1 MLIFILIDKYTL
13 AKLYMPKH
21 QFLNR
26 DLSWLSF
33 NKRVLEEAS
42 NSKLPIYERIKFL
55 AIYSSN
61 LDEFYRVRVGTYK
74 RFTELPT
81 KEKKNLRENP
91 DIILK
96 SINTEVARQQNEFG
110 KIFQNQ
116 IIPELKENNIILQ
129 QDDELCDEHHQFV
142 KDFFLDNL
150 LPHVQPILLLKKQIQ
165 PFLQNNVIYLA
176 IKLFKKN
183 SKKEEEGAPKARR
196 ARYAIIKVPSHR
208 FPRFVELPKKDGK
221 YFIMFI
227 DDIIKLRMKILFPG
241 YKIDS
246 SYSFKLSRDSDLLIE
261 DEYSGDLIKMIE
273 NSLKKRETGFPSR
286 FLYDEAIPKDFL
298 KFLKDSFN
306 LLNTDLVKGA
316 RYHNFQDFFSF
327 PNPKHPELEQES
339 FHPLKVAEL
348 DGKKSIFKTI
358 GTKDHILHFPYQSY
372 EYVIRFLNE
381 AALDPKVEEIKATQY
396 RVADN
401 SAVVNAL
408 INAALNGKKV
418 TVFVEVKARFDEEAN
433 LKSAREMRKAGV
445 KIIYSIPG
453 LKVHAKLALVMR
465 KGDKKDYAFLS
476 TGNFNEETAKIYA
489 DHGLFTSDEVLI
501 SELKQLFDYLENQT
515 EGYEFQNLL
524 VGKFN
529 LRKSLLQLIDQ
540 EIENVKNGHKGHII
554 LKMNG
559 LQERNMILKL
569 YEASEKGVKID
580 LIIRGICC
588 IKPNKTDAKNIRI
601 IRIVDQF
608 LEHARVF
615 YFHNK
620 GEKLLYLSS
629 ADWMNRNLHRRI
641 ECAFPIKDVKI
652 KKELLDILN
661 IQLQDNVSARIV
673 DGKLNNLPIPTN
685 NSKHS
690 IQSQPKIFNY
700 LNKKEIAKKS
710 KRRASTKKS
719 M

>member
-1 MLIFILIDKYTL
+1 MQKY
-13 AKLYMPKH
+13 

-42 NSKLPIYERIKFL
+42 NSTLPLYERIKFL
-55 AIYSSN
+55 AIYASN

-74 RFTELPT
+74 RFTELPAAN
-81 KEKKNLRENP
+81 KQNLRENP

-96 SINTEVARQQNEFG
+96 NINAEVDRQQNEFG
-110 KIFQNQ
+110 KIFTQQ
-116 IIPELKENNIILQ
+116 IIPALEEQNIVLVRDQI
-129 QDDELCDEHHQFV
+129 LCDEHHLFV

-150 LPHVQPILLLKKQIQ
+150 LPHVQPMLLLKKQIQ
-165 PFLQNNVIYLA
+165 PFLQNNVIYIA
-176 IKLFKKN
+176 VKLLRKRN
-183 SKKEEEGAPKARR
+183 KKEEEGVPKTRR

-208 FPRFVELPKKDGK
+208 FPRFIELPEKDGK
-221 YFIMFI
+221 HFIMFL
-227 DDIIKLRMKILFPG
+227 DDIIKIRMKLLFPG

-246 SYSFKLSRDSDLLIE
+246 SYSFKLSRDADLLIE

-273 NSLKKRETGFPSR
+273 NSLKRRETGSPSR
-286 FLYDEAIPKDFL
+286 FLYDETIPKDFL

-306 LLNTDLVKGA
+306 LLNNDMVKGA
-316 RYHNFQDFFSF
+316 KYHNFQDFFSF
-327 PNPKHPELEQES
+327 PNPKYPDLEQEP
-339 FHPLKVAEL
+339 FHPLKVNEL
-348 DGKKSIFKTI
+348 RTNKSIFKSI
-358 GTKDHILHFPYQSY
+358 RSKDQILHFPYQSY

-433 LKSAREMRKAGV
+433 LKSARDMRKAGV
-445 KIIYSIPG
+445 KIIDSIPG

-476 TGNFNEETAKIYA
+476 TGNFNENTAKIYS
-489 DHGLFTSDEVLI
+489 DHGLFTSDEVII

-515 EGYEFQNLL
+515 AGYEFRKLL

-529 LRKSLLQLIDQ
+529 LRIGLTALIDQ
-540 EIENVKNGHKGHII
+540 EIENVKNGHKGYII

-559 LQERNMILKL
+559 LQERDMITKL

-588 IKPNKTDAKNIRI
+588 LKPNKTYAKNIRI

-608 LEHARVF
+608 LEHGRIF
-615 YFHNK
+615 YFHNL
-620 GEKLLYLSS
+620 GEELLYMSS

-641 ECAFPIKDVKI
+641 ECAFPIQDKKI
-652 KKELLDILN
+652 KKELIDILN
-661 IQLQDNVSARIV
+661 IQLKDNVSARLL

-685 NSKHS
+685 GKTKKN
-690 IQSQPKIFNY
+690 QSQQDIFEY
-700 LNKKEIAKKS
+700 LKKKEDAKLRKV
-710 KRRASTKKS
+710 KPINN
-719 M
+719 

>member
-1 MLIFILIDKYTL
+1 
-13 AKLYMPKH
+13 MPKY

-33 NKRVLEEAS
+33 NKRVLEEAA
-42 NSKLPIYERIKFL
+42 NTNLPLYERIKFL

-74 RFTELPT
+74 RFTELPAED
-81 KEKKNLRENP
+81 KSNLRENP
-91 DIILK
+91 DAILK
-96 SINTEVARQQNEFG
+96 NINAEVDRQQNKFG
-110 KIFQNQ
+110 QIFTLD
-116 IIPELKENNIILQ
+116 IIPALKENNIILYR
-129 QDDELCDEHHQFV
+129 DEELCDEHHQFV

-150 LPHVQPILLLKKQIQ
+150 LPHVQPMLLLKKQIQ
-165 PFLQNNVIYLA
+165 PFLQNNVVYIA
-176 IKLFKKN
+176 VKLFKKR
-183 SKKEEEGAPKARR
+183 SKKEEEGEPKVRR
-196 ARYAIIKVPSHR
+196 SRYAIIKVPSHR
-208 FPRFVELPKKDGK
+208 FARFIELPEKNGK
-221 YFIMFI
+221 HYIMFL
-227 DDIIKLRMKILFPG
+227 DDIIKKRMKVLFPG

-246 SYSFKLSRDSDLLIE
+246 SYSFKLSRDADLLIE

-273 NSLKKRETGFPSR
+273 NSLKKREIGTPSR
-286 FLYDEAIPKDFL
+286 FLYDESIPKDFL

-306 LLNTDLVKGA
+306 LVGNNMVKGA
-316 RYHNFQDFFSF
+316 RYHNFQDFFGF
-327 PNPKHPELEQES
+327 PNPNHPELERES
-339 FHPLKVAEL
+339 TPPMKVKAL
-348 DGKKSIFKTI
+348 QVNKSIFKAI
-358 GTKDHILHFPYQSY
+358 GKKDHILHFPYQSY

-381 AALDPKVEEIKATQY
+381 AAIDPKVEEIKATQY

-445 KIIYSIPG
+445 TIIDSIPG
-453 LKVHAKLALVMR
+453 LKVHAKIALVVR

-476 TGNFNEETAKIYA
+476 TGNFNEKTAKIYA
-489 DHGLFTSDEVLI
+489 DHGLFTSDELII

-515 EGYEFQNLL
+515 PGYEFSKLM

-529 LRKSLLQLIDQ
+529 LRSGLAALIDQ
-540 EIENVKNGHKGHII
+540 EIENVKNGGKGHII

-559 LQERNMILKL
+559 LQERNMIAKL

-588 IKPNKTDAKNIRI
+588 LKPNKTYAKNIKV
-601 IRIVDQF
+601 IRIVDQY
-608 LEHARVF
+608 LEHARAF

-620 GEKLLYLSS
+620 GEDLLYLSS

-641 ECAFPIKDVKI
+641 ECAFPIQDPKI
-652 KKELLDILN
+652 KKEVLDIIK
-661 IQLQDNVSARIV
+661 IQLKDNVSARFL
-673 DGKLNNLPIPTN
+673 DSKLNNLPIPLN
-685 NSKHS
+685 GNEKL
-690 IQSQPKIFNY
+690 IQSQLEITQY
-700 LNKKEIAKKS
+700 LSKKETVRKPK
-710 KRRASTKKS
+710 TNV
-719 M
+719 

>member
-1 MLIFILIDKYTL
+1 
-13 AKLYMPKH
+13 MPNY

-33 NKRVLEEAS
+33 NKRILEEAS
-42 NSKLPIYERIKFL
+42 NSQLPLYERIKFL

-74 RFTELPT
+74 RFTELHT
-81 KEKKNLRENP
+81 KDKQNLRENP
-91 DIILK
+91 DNILK
-96 SINTEVARQQNEFG
+96 NINIEVDRQQNEFG
-110 KIFQNQ
+110 KIFKNQ
-116 IIPELKENNIILQ
+116 IIPDLEANDIILLQ
-129 QDDELCDEHHQFV
+129 NDELCEEHHQFV

-165 PFLQNNVIYLA
+165 PFLQNNVIYIA
-176 IKLFKKN
+176 VKLFKKN
-183 SKKEEEGAPKARR
+183 KKEDDGTPKARR
-196 ARYAIIKVPSHR
+196 SRYAIIKVPSHR

-221 YFIMFI
+221 YFIMFL

-246 SYSFKLSRDSDLLIE
+246 SYSFKLSRDADLLIE
-261 DEYSGDLIKMIE
+261 DEYSGNLIKMIE
-273 NSLKKRETGFPSR
+273 NSLKKRETGSPSR
-286 FLYDEAIPKDFL
+286 FLYDETIPKYFL

-306 LLNTDLVKGA
+306 LLNSDLVKGA

-327 PNPKHPELEQES
+327 PNPKYPDLEKEP

-348 DGKKSIFKTI
+348 DGKNSIFKTI

-408 INAALNGKKV
+408 INAALSGKKV

-445 KIIYSIPG
+445 KIIDSIPG
-453 LKVHAKLALVMR
+453 LKVHAKLALVIR

-476 TGNFNEETAKIYA
+476 TGNFNEKTAKIYA
-489 DHGLFTSDEVLI
+489 DHGLFTSDEVII

-515 EGYEFQNLL
+515 EGYKFQNLL
-524 VGKFN
+524 IGKFN
-529 LRKSLLQLIDQ
+529 LRTSLIELIDQ
-540 EIENVKNGHKGHII
+540 EIKNVKNGHKGYII

-559 LQERNMILKL
+559 LQERDMITKL

-588 IKPNKTDAKNIRI
+588 LKPNKTYAKNIRI

-608 LEHARVF
+608 LEHARAF
-615 YFHNK
+615 YFYNR
-620 GEKLLYLSS
+620 GEEILYLSS

-641 ECAFPIKDVKI
+641 ECAFPIKNVKI

-661 IQLQDNVSARIV
+661 IQLRDNVSARIL

-685 NSKHS
+685 NNKHS
-690 IQSQPKIFNY
+690 IQSQPEIFNY

-710 KRRASTKKS
+710 KTRASTKKLL
-719 M
+719 

>member
-1 MLIFILIDKYTL
+1 
-13 AKLYMPKH
+13 MPKY

-33 NKRVLEEAS
+33 NKRVLEEAA
-42 NSKLPIYERIKFL
+42 NTNLPLYERIKFL

-74 RFTELPT
+74 RFTELPAED
-81 KEKKNLRENP
+81 KSNLRENP
-91 DIILK
+91 DAILK
-96 SINTEVARQQNEFG
+96 NINAEVDRQQNKFG
-110 KIFQNQ
+110 QIFTQD
-116 IIPELKENNIILQ
+116 IIPALKENNIILYR
-129 QDDELCDEHHQFV
+129 DEELCDEHHQFV

-150 LPHVQPILLLKKQIQ
+150 LPHVQPMLLLKKQIQ
-165 PFLQNNVIYLA
+165 PFLQNNVVYIA
-176 IKLFKKN
+176 VKLFKKR
-183 SKKEEEGAPKARR
+183 SKKEEEGEPKVRR
-196 ARYAIIKVPSHR
+196 SRYAIIKVPSHR
-208 FPRFVELPKKDGK
+208 FARFIELPEKNGK
-221 YFIMFI
+221 HYIMFL
-227 DDIIKLRMKILFPG
+227 DDIIKKRMKVLFPG

-246 SYSFKLSRDSDLLIE
+246 SYSFKLSRDADLLIE

-273 NSLKKRETGFPSR
+273 NSLKKREIGTPSR
-286 FLYDEAIPKDFL
+286 FLYDESIPKDFL

-306 LLNTDLVKGA
+306 LVGNNMVKGA
-316 RYHNFQDFFSF
+316 RYHNFQDFFGF
-327 PNPKHPELEQES
+327 PNPNHPELERES
-339 FHPLKVAEL
+339 TPPIKVKAL
-348 DGKKSIFKTI
+348 QVNKSIFKVI
-358 GTKDHILHFPYQSY
+358 GKKDHILHFPYQSY

-381 AALDPKVEEIKATQY
+381 AAIDPKVEEIKATQY

-445 KIIYSIPG
+445 TIIDSIPG
-453 LKVHAKLALVMR
+453 LKVHAKIALVVR

-476 TGNFNEETAKIYA
+476 TGNFNEKTAKIYA
-489 DHGLFTSDEVLI
+489 DHGLFTSDELII

-515 EGYEFQNLL
+515 PGYEFSKLM

-529 LRKSLLQLIDQ
+529 LRSGLAALIDQ
-540 EIENVKNGHKGHII
+540 EIENVKNGGKGHII

-559 LQERNMILKL
+559 LQERNMIAKL

-588 IKPNKTDAKNIRI
+588 LKPNKTYAKNIKV
-601 IRIVDQF
+601 IRIVDQY
-608 LEHARVF
+608 LEHARAF

-620 GEKLLYLSS
+620 GEDLLYLSS

-641 ECAFPIKDVKI
+641 ECAFPIQDPKI
-652 KKELLDILN
+652 KKEVLDIIK
-661 IQLQDNVSARIV
+661 IQLKDNVSARFL
-673 DGKLNNLPIPTN
+673 DSKLNNLPIPLN
-685 NSKHS
+685 GNEKL
-690 IQSQPKIFNY
+690 IQSQLEITQY
-700 LNKKEIAKKS
+700 LSKKEIVRKPK
-710 KRRASTKKS
+710 TNV
-719 M
+719 

>member
-1 MLIFILIDKYTL
+1 
-13 AKLYMPKH
+13 MPKY

-33 NKRVLEEAS
+33 NKRVLEEAA
-42 NSKLPIYERIKFL
+42 NTNLPLYERIKFL

-74 RFTELPT
+74 RFTELPAED
-81 KEKKNLRENP
+81 KSNLRENP
-91 DIILK
+91 DAILK
-96 SINTEVARQQNEFG
+96 NINAEVDRQQNKFG
-110 KIFQNQ
+110 QIFTQD
-116 IIPELKENNIILQ
+116 IIPALKENDIILYR
-129 QDDELCDEHHQFV
+129 DEELCDEHHQFV

-150 LPHVQPILLLKKQIQ
+150 LPHTQPMLLLKKQIQ
-165 PFLQNNVIYLA
+165 PFLQNNVVYIA
-176 IKLFKKN
+176 VKLLKKR
-183 SKKEEEGAPKARR
+183 SKKEEEGAPKVRR

-208 FPRFVELPKKDGK
+208 FARFIELPEKDGK
-221 YFIMFI
+221 HYIMFL
-227 DDIIKLRMKILFPG
+227 DDIIKKRMKVLFPG

-246 SYSFKLSRDSDLLIE
+246 SYSFKLSRDADLLIE

-273 NSLKKRETGFPSR
+273 NSLKKREIGTPSR
-286 FLYDEAIPKDFL
+286 FLYDESIPKDFL

-306 LLNTDLVKGA
+306 LVGNNMVKGA
-316 RYHNFQDFFSF
+316 RYHNFQDFFGF
-327 PNPKHPELEQES
+327 PNPNHPELERKS
-339 FHPLKVAEL
+339 TPPMKVKAL
-348 DGKKSIFKTI
+348 QVNKSIFKAI
-358 GTKDHILHFPYQSY
+358 GKKDHILHFPYQSY

-381 AALDPKVEEIKATQY
+381 AAIDPKVEEIKATQY

-445 KIIYSIPG
+445 TIIDSIPG
-453 LKVHAKLALVMR
+453 LKVHAKIALVVR

-476 TGNFNEETAKIYA
+476 TGNFNEKTAKIYA
-489 DHGLFTSDEVLI
+489 DHGLFTSDELII

-515 EGYEFQNLL
+515 PGYKFSKLM

-529 LRKSLLQLIDQ
+529 LRSGLTALIDQ
-540 EIENVKNGHKGHII
+540 EVENVKSGGKGHII

-559 LQERNMILKL
+559 LQERNMITKL
-569 YEASEKGVKID
+569 YEASEKGVEID

-588 IKPNKTDAKNIRI
+588 LKPNKTYAKNIRV
-601 IRIVDQF
+601 IRIVDQY
-608 LEHARVF
+608 LEHARAF

-620 GEKLLYLSS
+620 GEDILYLSS

-641 ECAFPIKDVKI
+641 ECAFPIQDPKI
-652 KKELLDILN
+652 KKEVLDIIK
-661 IQLQDNVSARIV
+661 IQLKDNVSARML
-673 DGKLNNLPIPTN
+673 DGKLNNLPIPLN
-685 NSKHS
+685 GNDKL
-690 IQSQPKIFNY
+690 IQSQIEITQY
-700 LNKKEIAKKS
+700 LNKKETARKPK
-710 KRRASTKKS
+710 TNV
-719 M
+719 

>member
-1 MLIFILIDKYTL
+1 
-13 AKLYMPKH
+13 MPKY

-33 NKRVLEEAS
+33 NKRVLEEAA
-42 NSKLPIYERIKFL
+42 NTNLPLYERIKFL

-74 RFTELPT
+74 RFTELPAED
-81 KEKKNLRENP
+81 KSNLRENP
-91 DIILK
+91 DAILK
-96 SINTEVARQQNEFG
+96 NINAEVDRQQNKFG
-110 KIFQNQ
+110 QIFTLD
-116 IIPELKENNIILQ
+116 IIPALKENNIILYR
-129 QDDELCDEHHQFV
+129 DEELCDEHHQFV

-150 LPHVQPILLLKKQIQ
+150 LPHVQPMLLLKKQIQ
-165 PFLQNNVIYLA
+165 PFLQNNVVYIA
-176 IKLFKKN
+176 VKLLKKR
-183 SKKEEEGAPKARR
+183 SKKEEEGEPKVRR
-196 ARYAIIKVPSHR
+196 SRYAIIKVPSHR
-208 FPRFVELPKKDGK
+208 FARFIELPEKNGK
-221 YFIMFI
+221 HYIMFL
-227 DDIIKLRMKILFPG
+227 DDIIKKRMKVLFPG

-246 SYSFKLSRDSDLLIE
+246 SYSFKLSRDADLLIE

-273 NSLKKRETGFPSR
+273 NSLKKREIGTPSR
-286 FLYDEAIPKDFL
+286 FLYDESIPKDFL

-306 LLNTDLVKGA
+306 LVGNNMVKGA
-316 RYHNFQDFFSF
+316 RYHNFQDFFGF
-327 PNPKHPELEQES
+327 PNPNHPELERES
-339 FHPLKVAEL
+339 TPPMKVKAL
-348 DGKKSIFKTI
+348 QVNKSIFKAI
-358 GTKDHILHFPYQSY
+358 GKKDHILHFPYQSY

-381 AALDPKVEEIKATQY
+381 AAIDPKVEEIKATQY

-445 KIIYSIPG
+445 TIIDSIPG
-453 LKVHAKLALVMR
+453 LKVHAKIALVVR

-476 TGNFNEETAKIYA
+476 TGNFNEKTAKIYA
-489 DHGLFTSDEVLI
+489 DHGLFTSDELII

-515 EGYEFQNLL
+515 PGYEFSKLM

-529 LRKSLLQLIDQ
+529 LRSGLAALIDQ
-540 EIENVKNGHKGHII
+540 EIENVKNGGKGHII

-559 LQERNMILKL
+559 LQERNMIAKL

-588 IKPNKTDAKNIRI
+588 LKPNKTYAKNIKV
-601 IRIVDQF
+601 IRIVDQY
-608 LEHARVF
+608 LEHARAF

-620 GEKLLYLSS
+620 GEDLLYLSS

-641 ECAFPIKDVKI
+641 ECAFPIQDPKI
-652 KKELLDILN
+652 KKEVLDIIK
-661 IQLQDNVSARIV
+661 IQLKDNVSARFL
-673 DGKLNNLPIPTN
+673 DSKLNNLPIPLN
-685 NSKHS
+685 GNEKL
-690 IQSQPKIFNY
+690 IQSQLEITQY
-700 LNKKEIAKKS
+700 LSKKETVRKPK
-710 KRRASTKKS
+710 TNV
-719 M
+719 

>member
-1 MLIFILIDKYTL
+1 MSTY
-13 AKLYMPKH
+13 

-33 NKRVLEEAS
+33 NKRVLEVAA
-42 NSKLPIYERIKFL
+42 NPNLPLYERIKFL

-74 RFTELPT
+74 RFIELSDED
-81 KEKKNLRENP
+81 KISLRENP
-91 DIILK
+91 DSILRN
-96 SINTEVARQQNEFG
+96 INAEVDKQQIEFG
-110 KIFQNQ
+110 KLFTREIV
-116 IIPELKENNIILQ
+116 PALRENNIVLI
-129 QDDELCDEHHQFV
+129 QDEVLGEEHHQFV

-150 LPHVQPILLLKKQIQ
+150 LPHVQPMLLLKKQIQ

-176 IKLFKKN
+176 VKLYKKQN
-183 SKKEEEGAPKARR
+183 KSEGESIPKAQRS
-196 ARYAIIKVPSHR
+196 RYAIIKVPSHR
-208 FPRFVELPKKDGK
+208 FDRFVELPPQNGK
-221 YFIMFI
+221 HYIMFL
-227 DDIIKLRMKILFPG
+227 DDIIKLRMKVLFPG

-246 SYSFKLSRDSDLLIE
+246 SYSFKLSRDADLLIE

-273 NSLKKRETGFPSR
+273 SSLKKRETGIPSR

-306 LLNTDLVKGA
+306 LSNKDMIKGA

-327 PNPKHPELEQES
+327 PNPLSPKLEAEA
-339 FHPLKVAEL
+339 FHPMKIENLS
-348 DGKKSIFKTI
+348 GSKSIFKSI
-358 GTKDHILHFPYQSY
+358 RRKEQILHFPYHSY

-381 AALDPKVEEIKATQY
+381 AALDPLVEEIKATQY

-453 LKVHAKLALVMR
+453 LKVHAKIALIQR
-465 KGDKKDYAFLS
+465 KSDNKDYAFLS
-476 TGNFNEETAKIYA
+476 TGNFNEKTAKVYA
-489 DHGLFTSDEVLI
+489 DHGFFTSDNVII
-501 SELKQLFDYLENQT
+501 SELKQLFDYLEHQT
-515 EGYEFQNLL
+515 PGYQFKKLL
-524 VGKFN
+524 VGQFN
-529 LRKSLLQLIDQ
+529 LRKGLTELIDR
-540 EIENVKNGHKGHII
+540 EIENVRNGKKGYMI

-559 LQERNMILKL
+559 LQERDMILKL

-588 IKPNKTDAKNIRI
+588 LKPNKTYAKNIRV

-608 LEHARVF
+608 LEHARAF
-615 YFHNK
+615 YFYNN
-620 GEKLLYLSS
+620 GDDQLYLSS

-641 ECAFPIKDVKI
+641 ECAFPIVDKKI
-652 KKELLDILN
+652 KKELMDILHL
-661 IQLQDNVSARIV
+661 QLSDNVSARTL
-673 DGKLNNLPIPTN
+673 DAKLNNIPIECNAHTKPVR
-685 NSKHS
+685 
-690 IQSQPKIFNY
+690 SQIAIYEY
-700 LNKKEIAKKS
+700 LHKKELAKKV
-710 KRRASTKKS
+710 KQGIIE
-719 M
+719 

>member
-1 MLIFILIDKYTL
+1 
-13 AKLYMPKH
+13 MPKY

-33 NKRVLEEAS
+33 NKRVLEEAA
-42 NSKLPIYERIKFL
+42 NTNLPLYERIKFL

-74 RFTELPT
+74 RFTELPAED
-81 KEKKNLRENP
+81 KSNLRENP
-91 DIILK
+91 DAILK
-96 SINTEVARQQNEFG
+96 NINAEVDRQQNKFG
-110 KIFQNQ
+110 QIFTLD
-116 IIPELKENNIILQ
+116 IIPALKENNIILYR
-129 QDDELCDEHHQFV
+129 DEELCDEHHQFV

-150 LPHVQPILLLKKQIQ
+150 LPHVQPMLLLKKQIQ
-165 PFLQNNVIYLA
+165 PFLQNNVVYIA
-176 IKLFKKN
+176 VKLFKKR
-183 SKKEEEGAPKARR
+183 SKKEEEGEPKVRR
-196 ARYAIIKVPSHR
+196 SRYAIIKVPSHR
-208 FPRFVELPKKDGK
+208 FARFIELPEKNGK
-221 YFIMFI
+221 HYIMFL
-227 DDIIKLRMKILFPG
+227 DDIIKKRMKVLFPG

-246 SYSFKLSRDSDLLIE
+246 SYSFKLSRDADLLIE

-273 NSLKKRETGFPSR
+273 NSLKKREIGTPSR
-286 FLYDEAIPKDFL
+286 FLYDESIPKDFL

-306 LLNTDLVKGA
+306 LVGNNMVKGA
-316 RYHNFQDFFSF
+316 RYHNFQDFFGF
-327 PNPKHPELEQES
+327 PNPNHPELERES
-339 FHPLKVAEL
+339 TPPMKVKAL
-348 DGKKSIFKTI
+348 QVNKSIFKAI
-358 GTKDHILHFPYQSY
+358 GKKDHILHFPYQSY

-381 AALDPKVEEIKATQY
+381 AAIDPKVEEIKATQY

-445 KIIYSIPG
+445 TIIDSIPG
-453 LKVHAKLALVMR
+453 LKVHAKIALVVR

-476 TGNFNEETAKIYA
+476 TGNFNEKTAKIYA
-489 DHGLFTSDEVLI
+489 DHGLFTSDELII

-515 EGYEFQNLL
+515 PGYEFSKLM

-529 LRKSLLQLIDQ
+529 LRSGLAALIDQ
-540 EIENVKNGHKGHII
+540 EIENVKNGGKGHII

-559 LQERNMILKL
+559 LQERNMITKL

-588 IKPNKTDAKNIRI
+588 LKPNKTYAKNIRV
-601 IRIVDQF
+601 IRIVDQY
-608 LEHARVF
+608 LEHARAF

-620 GEKLLYLSS
+620 GEDLLYLSS

-641 ECAFPIKDVKI
+641 ECAFPIQDPKI
-652 KKELLDILN
+652 KKEVLDIIK
-661 IQLQDNVSARIV
+661 IQLKDNVSARIL
-673 DGKLNNLPIPTN
+673 DSKLNNLPIPLN
-685 NSKHS
+685 GNEKL
-690 IQSQPKIFNY
+690 IQSQLEITQY
-700 LNKKEIAKKS
+700 LSKKEIVRKPK
-710 KRRASTKKS
+710 TNV
-719 M
+719 

>member
-1 MLIFILIDKYTL
+1 
-13 AKLYMPKH
+13 MPKY

-33 NKRVLEEAS
+33 NKRILEEAS
-42 NSKLPIYERIKFL
+42 NTKLPLYERIKFL

-74 RFTELPT
+74 RFTELPI
-81 KEKKNLRENP
+81 EDKKSLRENP

-96 SINTEVARQQNEFG
+96 NINAEVDRQQNEFG
-110 KIFQNQ
+110 QIFVNQ
-116 IIPELKENNIILQ
+116 IIPELKENDIILQ
-129 QDDELCDEHHQFV
+129 RNEELCDEHHQFV

-165 PFLQNNVIYLA
+165 PFLQNNVIYIA

-183 SKKEEEGAPKARR
+183 SKKEEEGAPKTRR

-208 FPRFVELPKKDGK
+208 FPRFIELPKKNGK
-221 YFIMFI
+221 HFIMFL

-241 YKIDS
+241 YKINS
-246 SYSFKLSRDSDLLIE
+246 SYSFKLSRDADLLIE
-261 DEYSGDLIKMIE
+261 DEYSGDLIKIIE
-273 NSLKKRETGFPSR
+273 NSLKKRETGSPSR

-298 KFLKDSFN
+298 KFLKESFN
-306 LLNTDLVKGA
+306 LLNNDLVKGA
-316 RYHNFQDFFSF
+316 RYHNFQDFFGF
-327 PNPKHPELEQES
+327 PNPKQPELEQES
-339 FHPLKVAEL
+339 FHPLKAKEL

-358 GTKDHILHFPYQSY
+358 GTKDQILHFPYQSY

-408 INAALNGKKV
+408 INASLNGKKV

-445 KIIYSIPG
+445 KIIDSIPG

-476 TGNFNEETAKIYA
+476 TGNFNEKTAKIYA
-489 DHGLFTSDEVLI
+489 DHGLFTSDEVII

-515 EGYEFQNLL
+515 KGYEFKNLL

-529 LRKSLLQLIDQ
+529 LKKSLLKLIDQ
-540 EIENVKNGHKGHII
+540 EIENVKNGHKGYII

-559 LQERNMILKL
+559 LQERNMIIKL
-569 YEASEKGVKID
+569 YEASKKGVKID

-588 IKPNKTDAKNIRI
+588 LKPNKTYAKNIRV

-615 YFHNK
+615 YFHNM
-620 GEKLLYLSS
+620 GEDLLYLSS

-641 ECAFPIKDVKI
+641 ECAFPIKDEKI

-661 IQLQDNVSARIV
+661 IQLRDNVSARIL

-685 NSKHS
+685 NSNHY
-690 IQSQPKIFNY
+690 IQSQPEIFKY

-710 KRRASTKKS
+710 KRRTSTKKS
-719 M
+719 V

>member
-1 MLIFILIDKYTL
+1 
-13 AKLYMPKH
+13 MPKY

-33 NKRVLEEAS
+33 NKRILEEAA
-42 NSKLPIYERIKFL
+42 NTNLPLYERIKFL

-74 RFTELPT
+74 RFTELT
-81 KEKKNLRENP
+81 VENKNSLRENP

-96 SINTEVARQQNEFG
+96 NINAEVDRQQHEFG
-110 KIFQNQ
+110 QIFSKQ
-116 IIPELKENNIILQ
+116 IIPELTANDIILHR
-129 QDDELCDEHHQFV
+129 DEELSDEHHQFV

-165 PFLQNNVIYLA
+165 PFLQNNVIYIA
-176 IKLFKKN
+176 VKLFKKH
-183 SKKEEEGAPKARR
+183 SKKEDENTPTNRR
-196 ARYAIIKVPSHR
+196 ARHAIIKVPSHR
-208 FPRFVELPKKDGK
+208 FPRFIELPEKDGK
-221 YFIMFI
+221 HFIMFL

-246 SYSFKLSRDSDLLIE
+246 SYSFKLSRDADLLIE
-261 DEYSGDLIKMIE
+261 DEYSGNLIKMIE
-273 NSLKKRETGFPSR
+273 NSLKKRETGMPSR
-286 FLYDEAIPKDFL
+286 FLYDEDIPKDFL
-298 KFLKDSFN
+298 KFLKGSFN
-306 LLNTDLVKGA
+306 LLNNDMVKGG

-327 PNPKHPELEQES
+327 PNPKQPELEQES
-339 FHPLKVAEL
+339 FHPLKAEEL
-348 DGKKSIFKTI
+348 DGKNSIFKSI
-358 GTKDHILHFPYQSY
+358 RTKDRILHFPYQSY

-445 KIIYSIPG
+445 TIIDSIPG

-476 TGNFNEETAKIYA
+476 TGNFNEKTAKVYA
-489 DHGLFTSDEVLI
+489 DHGLFTSDAVII

-515 EGYEFQNLL
+515 EGYQFRTLL

-529 LRKSLLQLIDQ
+529 LRASLLNLIDR
-540 EIENVKNGHKGHII
+540 EIQNVKNGNKGYIL

-559 LQERNMILKL
+559 LQERDMITKL
-569 YEASEKGVKID
+569 YEASAAGVKID

-588 IKPNKTDAKNIRI
+588 LKPNKTYAKNIRI

-608 LEHARVF
+608 LEHARAF
-615 YFHNK
+615 YFHNL
-620 GEKLLYLSS
+620 GEELLYLSS
-629 ADWMNRNLHRRI
+629 ADWMNRNLYRRI
-641 ECAFPIKDVKI
+641 ECAFPINDKKI

-661 IQLQDNVSARIV
+661 IQLKDNVSARIL
-673 DGKLNNLPIPTN
+673 DAKLNNLPIQK
-685 NSKHS
+685 NSKDRS
-690 IQSQPKIFNY
+690 IQSQPEIFNY
-700 LNKKEIAKKS
+700 LNKKEITKKS
-710 KRRASTKKS
+710 KNRTSSKKS
-719 M
+719 I

>member
-1 MLIFILIDKYTL
+1 
-13 AKLYMPKH
+13 MPKY

-42 NSKLPIYERIKFL
+42 NPNLPLYERIKFL

-74 RFTELPT
+74 RFTELPAED
-81 KEKKNLRENP
+81 KSNLRENP
-91 DIILK
+91 DTILK
-96 SINTEVARQQNEFG
+96 NINAEVDRQQNKFG
-110 KIFQNQ
+110 QIFTQE
-116 IIPELKENNIILQ
+116 IIPALKENNIILHRKE
-129 QDDELCDEHHQFV
+129 ELCDEHNQFV

-150 LPHVQPILLLKKQIQ
+150 LPHVQPMLLLKKQIQ
-165 PFLQNNVIYLA
+165 PFLQNNVVYIA
-176 IKLFKKN
+176 VKLFKKR
-183 SKKEEEGAPKARR
+183 KKEEEAEETPKVRR

-208 FPRFVELPKKDGK
+208 FARFIELPEKDGNH
-221 YFIMFI
+221 YIMFL
-227 DDIIKLRMKILFPG
+227 DDIIKKRMKVLFPG

-246 SYSFKLSRDSDLLIE
+246 SYSFKLSRDADLLIE

-273 NSLKKRETGFPSR
+273 NSLKKREIGTPSR
-286 FLYDEAIPKDFL
+286 FLYDESIPKDFL

-306 LLNTDLVKGA
+306 LVGNNMVKGA
-316 RYHNFQDFFSF
+316 RYHNFQDFFGF
-327 PNPKHPELEQES
+327 PNPKHPELELES
-339 FHPLKVAEL
+339 PHPSKVRAFQAS
-348 DGKKSIFKTI
+348 KSVFKTI
-358 GTKDHILHFPYQSY
+358 GKKDQILHFPYQSY

-381 AALDPKVEEIKATQY
+381 AAIDPKVEEIKATQY

-445 KIIYSIPG
+445 TIIDSIPG
-453 LKVHAKLALVMR
+453 LKVHAKIALVIR

-476 TGNFNEETAKIYA
+476 TGNFNEKTAKIYA
-489 DHGLFTSDEVLI
+489 DHGLFTSDEVII

-515 EGYEFQNLL
+515 AGYEFTKLM

-529 LRKSLLQLIDQ
+529 LRTGLTALIDQ
-540 EIENVKNGHKGHII
+540 EIENVKNGGKGHII

-559 LQERNMILKL
+559 LQERNMIAKL

-588 IKPNKTDAKNIRI
+588 LKPNKTYAKNIKI
-601 IRIVDQF
+601 VRIVDQY
-608 LEHARVF
+608 LEHARAF
-615 YFHNK
+615 YFHNN
-620 GEKLLYLSS
+620 GEDLLYLSS

-641 ECAFPIKDVKI
+641 ECAFPIQDKKI
-652 KKELLDILN
+652 KKEILDIIK
-661 IQLQDNVSARIV
+661 IQLKDNVSARIL
-673 DGKLNNLPIPTN
+673 DSKFNNLPIPIN
-685 NSKHS
+685 RNDKR
-690 IQSQPKIFNY
+690 IQSQLEITQY
-700 LNKKEIAKKS
+700 LNKKQAARKPKITE
-710 KRRASTKKS
+710 
-719 M
+719 

>member
-1 MLIFILIDKYTL
+1 
-13 AKLYMPKH
+13 MPKY

-33 NKRVLEEAS
+33 NKRVLEEAA
-42 NSKLPIYERIKFL
+42 NTNLPLYERIKFL

-74 RFTELPT
+74 RFTELPAED
-81 KEKKNLRENP
+81 KSNLRENP
-91 DIILK
+91 DAILK
-96 SINTEVARQQNEFG
+96 NINAEVDRQQNKFG
-110 KIFQNQ
+110 QIFTLD
-116 IIPELKENNIILQ
+116 IIPALKENNIILYR
-129 QDDELCDEHHQFV
+129 DEELCDEHHQFV

-150 LPHVQPILLLKKQIQ
+150 LPHVQPMLLLKKQIQ
-165 PFLQNNVIYLA
+165 PFLQNNVVYIA
-176 IKLFKKN
+176 VKLFKKR
-183 SKKEEEGAPKARR
+183 SKKEEEGEPKVRR
-196 ARYAIIKVPSHR
+196 SRYAIIKVPSHR
-208 FPRFVELPKKDGK
+208 FARFIELPEKNGK
-221 YFIMFI
+221 HYIMFL
-227 DDIIKLRMKILFPG
+227 DDIIKKRMKVLFPG

-246 SYSFKLSRDSDLLIE
+246 SYSFKLSRDADLLIE

-273 NSLKKRETGFPSR
+273 NSLKKREIGTPSR
-286 FLYDEAIPKDFL
+286 FLYDESIPKDFL

-306 LLNTDLVKGA
+306 LVGNNMVKGA
-316 RYHNFQDFFSF
+316 RYHNFQDFFGF
-327 PNPKHPELEQES
+327 PNPNHPELERES
-339 FHPLKVAEL
+339 TPPMKVKAL
-348 DGKKSIFKTI
+348 QVNKSIFKAI
-358 GTKDHILHFPYQSY
+358 GKKDHILHFPYQSY

-381 AALDPKVEEIKATQY
+381 AAIDPKVEEIKATQY

-445 KIIYSIPG
+445 TIIDSIPG
-453 LKVHAKLALVMR
+453 LKVHAKIALVVR

-476 TGNFNEETAKIYA
+476 TGNFNEKTAKIYA
-489 DHGLFTSDEVLI
+489 DHGLFTSDELII

-515 EGYEFQNLL
+515 PGYEFSKLM

-529 LRKSLLQLIDQ
+529 LRSGLAALIDQ
-540 EIENVKNGHKGHII
+540 EIENVKNGGKGHII

-559 LQERNMILKL
+559 LQERNMIAKL

-588 IKPNKTDAKNIRI
+588 LKPNKTYAKNIKV
-601 IRIVDQF
+601 IRIVDQY
-608 LEHARVF
+608 LEHARAF

-620 GEKLLYLSS
+620 GEDLLYLSS

-641 ECAFPIKDVKI
+641 ECAFPIQDPKI
-652 KKELLDILN
+652 KKEVLDIIK
-661 IQLQDNVSARIV
+661 IQLKDNVSARFL
-673 DGKLNNLPIPTN
+673 DSKLNNLPIPLN
-685 NSKHS
+685 GNEKL
-690 IQSQPKIFNY
+690 IQSQLEITQY
-700 LNKKEIAKKS
+700 LSKKEIVRKPK
-710 KRRASTKKS
+710 TNV
-719 M
+719 